1 MLTREKI
8 LELLQAKYPFLAT
21 EFGVSKIG
29 LFGSFAK
36 GQPDETSDM
45 DIVMEFDHPIGFK
58 FIDLVEY
65 LENLLGRKVEVLTPA
80 GIQGIRIER
89 VAKSIAETDSFQTG
103 DHLEVNLEKGEIKHI
118 EPNKIYSTNPIP
130 HLFKGLLRRGG

>member
-36 GQPDETSDM
+36 GQSDETSDI
-45 DIVMEFDHPIGFK
+45 DIVVEFDRPIGFR
-58 FIDLVEY
+58 FIELVEY
-65 LENLLGRKVEVLTPA
+65 LENLLGRKVDVLTPA

-89 VAKSIAETDSFQTG
+89 IAKSITE
-103 DHLEVNLEKGEIKHI
+103 
-118 EPNKIYSTNPIP
+118 STVYV
-130 HLFKGLLRRGG
+130 